1 MSVNRYTDA
10 VLFFAEETEKEKS
23 VEREVDMFV
32 VPREKAH
39 KERQNPKYRTCIYVD
54 VDVQFARYA
63 GISLRRFQHLR
74 HLFQNILGGSVI
86 IIACVIIVHERV
98 SIERTT

>member
-1 MSVNRYTDA
+1 MPCCSSQKKQRKRKAFN
-10 VLFFAEETEKEKS
+10 VLFL
-23 VEREVDMFV
+23 ERK
-32 VPREKAH
+32 RTH
-39 KERQNPKYRTCIYVD
+39 KDKNPKYRTGIYVD